1 MNILQEATYDQD
13 HIQFDNNREYRIKNL
28 SQNAIQ
34 AINSIIGQ
42 LSDGYWE
49 NSTAMEYYW
58 PYIDTDNT
66 DVIIKGCNNY
76 YDRHNKYCRFADM
89 NEQHIKEW
97 LANKIK
103 FIVKYEL
110 EDYPNKGKWERN
122 NDSELDYIDGTVSQ
136 AYAAYDELKG
146 RNSKTYGSSYDVPAF
161 QVIDITVKKVFNSN
175 DADAVK
181 EIARIAINNGHQV
194 EIKNNKTGQKVKLG

>member
-66 DVIIKGCNNY
+66 DVIIK
-76 YDRHNKYCRFADM
+76 
-89 NEQHIKEW
+89 
-97 LANKIK
+97 
-103 FIVKYEL
+103 
-110 EDYPNKGKWERN
+110 
-122 NDSELDYIDGTVSQ
+122 
-136 AYAAYDELKG
+136 
-146 RNSKTYGSSYDVPAF
+146 
-161 QVIDITVKKVFNSN
+161 
-175 DADAVK
+175 
-181 EIARIAINNGHQV
+181 
-194 EIKNNKTGQKVKLG
+194 